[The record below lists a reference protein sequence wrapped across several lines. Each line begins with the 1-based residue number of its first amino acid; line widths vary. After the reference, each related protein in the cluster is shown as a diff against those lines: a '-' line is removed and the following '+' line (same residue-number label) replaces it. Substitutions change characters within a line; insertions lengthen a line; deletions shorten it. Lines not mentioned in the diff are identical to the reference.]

1 MSDLGIVDNADA
13 SYLDIDDILM
23 TDNKIICRARYD
35 LVDLEVM
42 ITNLNSNPTGHIN
55 CSATLTLI

>member
-23 TDNKIICRARYD
+23 TDNKITCRARYD
-35 LVDLEVM
+35 LVDLEVRR
-42 ITNLNSNPTGHIN
+42 
-55 CSATLTLI
+55 